1 MIIITITI
9 FIVAIVTSLYLLS
22 RSAWEVETGVR
33 NPDTYPVF
41 KISIRKTEK
50 YVLYYTK
57 WVLQSIVINTVKI
70 WFIFIAKTKKFL
82 KERWPKLVSK
92 LRPKPLEPGERPSFA
107 RRAVIES
114 KIKIKRAKENIREK
128 HKVEIKTEEVENTET
143 VE

>member
-9 FIVAIVTSLYLLS
+9 FIIAIVTAIGLLS
-22 RSAWEVETGVR
+22 FSAWEVESGVR

-41 KISIRKTEK
+41 KISIRKIEK

-57 WVLQSIVINTVKI
+57 WILQSIVINIVKV
-70 WFIFIAKTKKFL
+70 WFILVAKTKKFL
-82 KERWPKLVSK
+82 KEKWPKLVNK
-92 LRPKPLEPGERPSFA
+92 LHPKPLEVGERPSFV

-128 HKVEIKTEEVENTET
+128 HKVEVKTEEEENMPL
-143 VE
+143 